1 MTTIAIT
8 VSCPVFD
15 SQRVRHVG
23 RMFDVPLAERAS
35 QQFQVEL
42 PEDFAQRDWR
52 IGLIVGPSG
61 SGKTTLARRLFGRAW
76 RQRREWPRD
85 RAVIDAL
92 AGLGAEQAMRLF
104 TAVGFSSPPSWIKPY
119 HVLSNG
125 EQFRCDL
132 ARALAECGA
141 SFQLASEAAAQPG
154 ADVDLRRTGKLQT
167 CPTTG
172 KLQTCPTA
180 GKLKT
185 CPTVAFD
192 EFTSALDRDAARTV
206 SATVAKALRN
216 GQIAAR
222 LVAVTCHHDVTE
234 WLQPDWTIDTAAAAF
249 QWRRLRRPPIR
260 LEVVRCSRAV
270 WPLFA
275 RHHYLSGELNRA
287 ARCFLALW
295 QDRPV
300 AFCATLTLIGHR
312 DRWRISRLVTL
323 PDFQGLGI
331 GMALAEAVAE
341 IHRAQGHR
349 VNLTAGHPAVL
360 SHCRRS
366 SRWRLVDHK
375 PTGSR
380 SSQRYRD
387 YRGSQGRAVASFEY
401 VSPSTHCR
409 LSLRER
415 SDRPA
420 LTHAPFAERKAT
432 LRRFQA

>member
-15 SQRVRHVG
+15 SARVRHVG

-35 QQFQVEL
+35 QRFQVDL
-42 PEDFAQRDWR
+42 PDDFAERDWH

-61 SGKTTLARRLFGRAW
+61 SGKTTLARRLFGGAW
-76 RQRREWPRD
+76 HQRRDWPHD

-92 AGLGAEQAMRLF
+92 AGPGAEQATRLF

-119 HVLSNG
+119 QVLSNG

-132 ARALAECGA
+132 ARALAESLSDRSDGSDWSDA
-141 SFQLASEAAAQPG
+141 SDGSDKSDRSDQSDDP
-154 ADVDLRRTGKLQT
+154 
-167 CPTTG
+167 
-172 KLQTCPTA
+172 

-206 SATVAKALRN
+206 SATVAKALRS
-216 GQIAAR
+216 GQIARR

-234 WLQPDWTIDTAAAAF
+234 WLQPDWTIDTAAATF

-260 LEVVRCSRAV
+260 LEVVRCSRAA

-275 RHHYLSGELNRA
+275 RHHYLTGELNWA

-331 GMALAEAVAE
+331 GMSLAEAVAE
-341 IHRAQGHR
+341 IHRAAGHR
-349 VNLTAGHPAVL
+349 LNLTAGHPAVL
-360 SHCRRS
+360 AHCRRS
-366 SRWRLVDHK
+366 PRWRLVDHK

-401 VSPSTHCR
+401 VSPSTQCR